1 MTDEITFTKEEFKT
15 ITRTEEKVD
24 AIDRKLDAFLR
35 AHETCKKATED
46 RFKPLEDDLQ
56 NRIGGEK
63 RTAIITGGI
72 CALFGVLYYI
82 IVIKKDIFP

>member
-24 AIDRKLDAFLR
+24 AIDRKLDAFLE
-35 AHETCKKATED
+35 AHNVCKAATES

-63 RTAIITGGI
+63 RTALITTGI
-72 CALFGVLYYI
+72 CAIFGVIYYL
-82 IVIKKDIFP
+82 VYIKKELFP